1 MSELRDIGFLKWSDP
16 LAWMETM
23 TGPRWKS
30 VIRSEAQR
38 FQVACKNLVD
48 PSEKERI
55 WKELFY
61 ASSLEKRESSR
72 LGKIQFTFITQ
83 MSVEWKSDVS
93 SLRSARDI
101 AIDSNNVWEVID
113 SGEGAESYE
122 VSYWKY
128 GGATPVW
135 SHKGVGPQVL
145 VLHGRCY
152 FLEAKKSLWYYRLVS
167 VNAVTGGDRKIV
179 YEEVNHRWNLSL
191 ARGEGGTAYMVRE
204 NSGLQEAFLLERGG
218 LRNLGGQGFFVLGQG
233 RNYLATLGRG
243 TDRWQGHGSLAK
255 WKLPKGTPESIS
267 VGRGLLVTRSYGE
280 RSLWKC
286 GAHEP
291 RLILH
296 GICQMQFND
305 LLEDAPIIF
314 TIPGTGKISIQI
326 EKEKP
331 VIPLL
336 PSYAMPTRRFTGH
349 HVPYIVVQR
358 GPISKGLLVV
368 GYGAYGMSTQL
379 NTARWYPLLM
389 RGWTVIFALVRGGGD
404 HSMAWADAARTWRRE
419 SALDDFEDVIRDA
432 QAFTG
437 IGPKKTVVYGR
448 SAGGLLIGSL
458 AAKYG
463 TRLFGTVYGEVPYL
477 DVLRTTTNP
486 SLPLT
491 ELEYEEFGNPAEKLV
506 DLATLVRISPV
517 DRIPERGLPG
527 LRVLLR
533 TGENDMEV
541 LPYEPVKWITRARGG
556 REDSGKL
563 LAYSQDEG
571 HFVGGSSV
579 LEERAT
585 DLAILLA
592 WQQKM

>member
-1 MSELRDIGFLKWSDP
+1 MSEIRDIGFLKWSDP

-38 FQVACKNLVD
+38 FQAACKNLID

-101 AIDSNNVWEVID
+101 AIHNNNVWEVID
-113 SGEGAESYE
+113 SGDGAESYE

-145 VLHGRCY
+145 ILHGRCY

-563 LAYSQDEG
+563 LAYSEDEG

>member
-1 MSELRDIGFLKWSDP
+1 MSEIRDIGFLKWSDP

-101 AIDSNNVWEVID
+101 AIHNNNVWEVID
-113 SGEGAESYE
+113 SGDGAESYE

-167 VNAVTGGDRKIV
+167 VNAMTGGDRKIV
-179 YEEVNHRWNLSL
+179 YEEVNPRWNLSL
-191 ARGEGGTAYMVRE
+191 VRGENGTGYMVRE

-218 LRNLGGQGFFVLGQG
+218 ARNLGIQGFFVLGQG

-243 TDRWQGHGSLAK
+243 TDRWQGHGTLTK

-267 VGRGLLVTRSYGE
+267 VGRSLLVTRSHGE

-291 RLILH
+291 RLIVH

-314 TIPGTGKISIQI
+314 TIPGTGRISIQI

-336 PSYAMPTRRFTGH
+336 PSYAMPTRRFTEH
-349 HVPYIVVQR
+349 RVPYIVAQR
-358 GPISKGLLVV
+358 GATSKGLLVV

-379 NTARWYPLLM
+379 NTARWYPLIM
-389 RGWTVIFALVRGGGD
+389 RGWTVVFALVRGGGD

-448 SAGGLLIGSL
+448 SAGGILIGSL

-491 ELEYEEFGNPAEKLV
+491 ELEYEEFGNPTEKLV
-506 DLATLVRISPV
+506 DLATLSRISPV

-541 LPYEPVKWITRARGG
+541 LPYEPVKWITRARSG
-556 REDSGKL
+556 RDDKDKL
-563 LAYSQDEG
+563 LAYSENEG

-579 LEERAT
+579 LEERAM

>member
-1 MSELRDIGFLKWSDP
+1 
-16 LAWMETM
+16 
-23 TGPRWKS
+23 
-30 VIRSEAQR
+30 
-38 FQVACKNLVD
+38 
-48 PSEKERI
+48 
-55 WKELFY
+55 
-61 ASSLEKRESSR
+61 
-72 LGKIQFTFITQ
+72 
-83 MSVEWKSDVS
+83 
-93 SLRSARDI
+93 
-101 AIDSNNVWEVID
+101 
-113 SGEGAESYE
+113 
-122 VSYWKY
+122 
-128 GGATPVW
+128 
-135 SHKGVGPQVL
+135 
-145 VLHGRCY
+145 
-152 FLEAKKSLWYYRLVS
+152 
-167 VNAVTGGDRKIV
+167 
-179 YEEVNHRWNLSL
+179 
-191 ARGEGGTAYMVRE
+191 
-204 NSGLQEAFLLERGG
+204 
-218 LRNLGGQGFFVLGQG
+218 
-233 RNYLATLGRG
+233 
-243 TDRWQGHGSLAK
+243 
-255 WKLPKGTPESIS
+255 
-267 VGRGLLVTRSYGE
+267 
-280 RSLWKC
+280 
-286 GAHEP
+286 
-291 RLILH
+291 
-296 GICQMQFND
+296 MQFND